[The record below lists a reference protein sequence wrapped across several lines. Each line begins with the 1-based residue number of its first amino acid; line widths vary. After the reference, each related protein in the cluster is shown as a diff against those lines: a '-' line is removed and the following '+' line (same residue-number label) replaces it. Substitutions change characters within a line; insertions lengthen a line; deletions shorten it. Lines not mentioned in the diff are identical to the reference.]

1 MEVSVQEL
9 LEGKSTI
16 IKNKEFFPTKTYVE
30 PFLENMS
37 KYTSDFSVRV
47 DTPSQMSTTGGETDI
62 VYNRVWIQAIMPEDR
77 MVDNH
82 AEVYG
87 LVYGI
92 DVKKPVVKLYRG
104 GLNMAC
110 TNLTI
115 FSPEWLNVQE
125 LQPDEPINYN
135 PLKQLLEK
143 DDHMRIILNRLK
155 NEHLVRE
162 DHKIHL
168 GEWVNFSIVQY
179 DERGFGKIQMASSTP
194 ITAYKQLFL
203 DSDHKY
209 YVPEGINP
217 TKFDVY
223 SAFTDIITHDK
234 RDILNTAD
242 KTILL
247 GRMLNVSVN

>member
-16 IKNKEFFPTKTYVE
+16 IKNREFFPTKTYVE

-135 PLKQLLEK
+135 PLKLHLDLL
-143 DDHMRIILNRLK
+143 
-155 NEHLVRE
+155 
-162 DHKIHL
+162 
-168 GEWVNFSIVQY
+168 
-179 DERGFGKIQMASSTP
+179 
-194 ITAYKQLFL
+194 
-203 DSDHKY
+203 
-209 YVPEGINP
+209 
-217 TKFDVY
+217 
-223 SAFTDIITHDK
+223 
-234 RDILNTAD
+234 
-242 KTILL
+242 
-247 GRMLNVSVN
+247 